1 MRWFLDVTY
10 IAIAASYK
18 WLLGMMVI
26 IGVVVGSLFAV
37 GVFGG
42 GGDSGPASPRV
53 FPTPTPGF
61 IPTTSPTPTVAPSP
75 TPVPAATAAPAATP
89 TPAPTPVPVLVLATE
104 IQVPVNLEAAKN
116 VGSLEFVLV
125 YEPTVLQVSSVELG
139 LCWKNGSEADGRTRR
154 K

>member
-1 MRWFLDVTY
+1 MRWFLDVAY

-42 GGDSGPASPRV
+42 GGDSGPASPWV
-53 FPTPTPGF
+53 LPTPTPEI
-61 IPTTSPTPTVAPSP
+61 IPTPSVTPTVAPSP
-75 TPVPAATAAPAATP
+75 TPVPTRVPAATAAPVATA
-89 TPAPTPVPVLVLATE
+89 TPAPTPVPVLVLPAE

-116 VGSLEFVLV
+116 VG
-125 YEPTVLQVSSVELG
+125 
-139 LCWKNGSEADGRTRR
+139 RT
-154 K
+154 